1 MLIKIFDTY
10 NSYLKAAFH
19 NRKGL
24 GFAVKVM
31 IATALS
37 ALAFGLIAQVSYACG
52 VFILGLFGYPQPG
65 GFWFFTGALL
75 PTLIGIPLVSFYW
88 EVAVSLIMLGFAG
101 IVLLYGS
108 LTGD

>member
-1 MLIKIFDTY
+1 MILKLFDTY
-10 NSYLKAAFH
+10 YSYIKAAFQ
-19 NRKGL
+19 NCKGF
-24 GFAVKVM
+24 GFALKVL
-31 IATALS
+31 ISSALS
-37 ALAFGLIAQVSYACG
+37 AVAFGLIAQVSYAFG
-52 VFILGLFGYPQPG
+52 VFILELFGYPQPG